1 MRKKY
6 PFRKVII
13 WGHKP
18 QAKRS
23 RFHTSARRHT
33 HSYIHEGF
41 FRAFQFLGFETHWLD
56 DDSSVGGVDFSDCL
70 FLSEDQVDIQIPL
83 DRRATY
89 VIHHSSKS
97 KYDEIGAKLL
107 HLNNFT
113 TEIENTESPVFGGPR
128 LEVLDEVTYFDSNSR
143 RLFQPWATDLLPPEI
158 DSRILIP
165 YRPETPYVNYVG
177 TFKHDNLSTEA
188 SKFRRTIRHSGRSF
202 RVFSAV
208 DNLTSR
214 HLVENSLISIDLR
227 GDWHQEVGYIP
238 CRIWKSLSYGKF
250 IGSNSMKLEKIFG
263 QRIAF
268 AKTED
273 LFLTTIHG
281 YMQVSPVD
289 MAETVAW
296 IRQHHTFA
304 NRATRILDCIVQA

>member
-1 MRKKY
+1 MYKKH
-6 PFRKVII
+6 PFRKVVI

-18 QAKRS
+18 HAAKS
-23 RFHTSARRHT
+23 LLHTSVRRHT

-56 DDSSVGGVDFSDCL
+56 DHSPVEGFNFTDCL
-70 FLSEDQVDIQIPL
+70 FLSEDQVDNRIPL
-83 DRRATY
+83 DQKATY

-97 KYDEIGAKLL
+97 KYDDLGARLL

-113 TEIENTESPVFGGPR
+113 TEIRNKQSPVFGGPS
-128 LEVLDEVTYFDSNSR
+128 LEALDDVTYFDSNSR

-158 DSRILIP
+158 DPRILIP
-165 YRPETPYVNYVG
+165 FNSEVTNVNYVG
-177 TFKHDNLSTEA
+177 TFKHDNLSAEV
-188 SKFRRTIRHSGRSF
+188 SKFKGAIRHSGRKF

-208 DNLTSR
+208 DNITSR
-214 HLVENSLISIDLR
+214 HLVENSFISIDLR

-250 IGSNSMKLEKIFG
+250 IGSNSMKLKEIFG
-263 QRIAF
+263 QRVAF

-273 LFLTTIHG
+273 LFSTTKLA
-281 YMQVSPVD
+281 YSQLSRED
-289 MAETVAW
+289 MSETVAW
-296 IRQHHTFA
+296 IRQHHTFV
-304 NRATRILDCIVQA
+304 NRASRILDCLE